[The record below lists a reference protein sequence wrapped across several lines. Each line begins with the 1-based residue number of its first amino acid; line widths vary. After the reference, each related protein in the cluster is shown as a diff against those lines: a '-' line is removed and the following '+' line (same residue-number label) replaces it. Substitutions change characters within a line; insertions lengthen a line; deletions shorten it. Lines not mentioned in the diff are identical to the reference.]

1 MDFDDI
7 PEAASEEVIGIEG
20 QLGSVGLDALPEP
33 EVEDGLT

>member
-7 PEAASEEVIGIEG
+7 PEAASEQEVIGIEG
-20 QLGSVGLDALPEP
+20 QANGLDALPEP